1 MVKGF
6 GQGHFDGGKGN
17 RDIYDLSE
25 YHKSEFTI
33 EIGTGEN
40 NEVDFIL
47 GESTAFTQGFEVFRF
62 ADGELSFSDL
72 A

>member
-1 MVKGF
+1 M
-6 GQGHFDGGKGN
+6 
-17 RDIYDLSE
+17 
-25 YHKSEFTI
+25 I
-33 EIGTGEN
+33 EIGTGGN